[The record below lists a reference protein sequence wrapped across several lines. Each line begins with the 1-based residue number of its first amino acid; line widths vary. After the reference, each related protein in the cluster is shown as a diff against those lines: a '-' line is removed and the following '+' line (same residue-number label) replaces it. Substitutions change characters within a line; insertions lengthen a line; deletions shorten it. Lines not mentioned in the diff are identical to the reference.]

1 METQDPTAQNAATP
15 APYDATPVAA
25 PASGPAAADAAP
37 AAEQSATPDEPV
49 EVTSMPTFLGFIK
62 PGFWD

>member
-15 APYDATPVAA
+15 APSDATPVAA
-25 PASGPAAADAAP
+25 PASAPAAA
-37 AAEQSATPDEPV
+37 QSATPDEPV